1 MEHYELKFRRS
12 GVPLDRKSIAA
23 AERELGLAIPQPY
36 VELLLRTNGGNPSP
50 AYLPYPGQATKVD
63 HFYPID
69 ELVKVCWHHRAESGL
84 PADLLPIAELDDGD
98 SVVLLDCAE
107 TDAGALFFWVKPSK
121 FGFRRNDPDYDNLAQ
136 LYFKVDLLDQKFG
149 PATNRNDRDGMFC
162 QLYYASSNPAQ
173 GSKLA
178 SKYTA
183 DGYDIN
189 FVPPTFRHPIFGAID
204 AEAYDVA
211 ATFIGLGT
219 ASTHTD
225 PLHDHASVT
234 KRLFTEQKRWQ
245 GMLEA
250 STEEKYN
257 TGIGMAKRRLGQIA
271 EAISAAEAV
280 G

>member
-1 MEHYELKFRRS
+1 
-12 GVPLDRKSIAA
+12 
-23 AERELGLAIPQPY
+23 LAFPQPY

-50 AYLPYPGQATKVD
+50 AYLPYPGHATKVD
-63 HFYPID
+63 RFYPIVSD
-69 ELVKVCWHHRAESGL
+69 GLVQVCWHHRAENGL
-84 PADLLPIAELDDGD
+84 PADMLPIAELDDGD
-98 SVVLLDCAE
+98 SVLLLECAG

-136 LYFKVDLLDQKFG
+136 LYFNVDLLDQKFG
-149 PATNRNDRDGMFC
+149 PAKNRNDRDGMFC

-189 FVPPTFRHPIFGAID
+189 FVLPTFRHPIFGAID
-204 AEAYDVA
+204 SEAYGVA
-211 ATFIGLGT
+211 ATFIRLGT
-219 ASTHTD
+219 VSTHTD

-234 KRLFTEQKRWQ
+234 KRLFAEQERWQ

-250 STEEKYN
+250 STEDKYD
-257 TGIGMAKRRLGQIA
+257 TGIGMAKRRLAQIA
-271 EAISAAEAV
+271 EAISAGEAV